1 MTRASQANVIMVVDP
16 AHSDYQSLIAAG
28 EARGIRF
35 RFLKTVEEA
44 LRSHPP
50 PDVLAWMINM
60 QLPRVS
66 GLELYELLRSRLGDV
81 PVLMVDDQYD
91 AAHELS
97 VLTVGRPHYL
107 CKPLEASWID
117 KLRGE
122 ESH

>member
-1 MTRASQANVIMVVDP
+1 MTRASQAGVIMVVDP
-16 AHSDYQSLIAAG
+16 AHSDYESLIAAG
-28 EARGIRF
+28 QTSGIRF
-35 RFLKTVEEA
+35 RFLSTVEEA
-44 LRSHPP
+44 LRLHPP
-50 PDVLAWMINM
+50 PGVLAWIINIE
-60 QLPRVS
+60 LPRVS

-91 AAHELS
+91 ADHELS

-117 KLRGE
+117 KLRRE